1 MLVFSDTNSFA
12 LNSPFTIST
21 KPLHH
26 LKSQPSIGGI
36 PTSEKKCG
44 NPPVL
49 KERGLIIQS
58 LIINNYGLAK

>member
-1 MLVFSDTNSFA
+1 MLVFSDTSFA

-26 LKSQPSIGGI
+26 LNHQLTVFQHPK
-36 PTSEKKCG
+36 KKCG

-49 KERGLIIQS
+49 RERGLIIQS
-58 LIINNYGLAK
+58 LIRNSYGLAKN